1 MKLLLQLLLS
11 LHAIQLGAAIDQLDL
26 WGQSEENSVE
36 DDDGQTYNPTVA
48 PTIEDTTYKPTTL
61 PTPKPTPLLITSE
74 SPTASDTYSPTEA
87 PSIEDTTYKP
97 TTLPTPK
104 PTPLLIT
111 SDSPTASDTYSPT
124 EAPTMFDNDMNSPAI
139 SNFDLTETTSDLGK
153 PETVIVS
160 AAQSQS
166 ETSKSNGQRLAIAA
180 GIVVSMIILVALG
193 FGVYRKKR
201 ADDREV
207 DACPTLSEQQDSET
221 KSADDDNTPDKLHDV
236 ELV

>member
-48 PTIEDTTYKPTTL
+48 PT
-61 PTPKPTPLLITSE
+61 
-74 SPTASDTYSPTEA
+74 
-87 PSIEDTTYKP
+87 IEDTTYKP